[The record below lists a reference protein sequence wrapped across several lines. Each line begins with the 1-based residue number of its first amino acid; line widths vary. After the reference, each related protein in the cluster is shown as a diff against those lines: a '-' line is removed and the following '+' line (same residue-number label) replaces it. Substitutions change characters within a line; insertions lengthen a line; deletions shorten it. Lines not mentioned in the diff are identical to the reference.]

1 MTETVTHPHTIA
13 DARAQPAFGLTDV
26 LLFLMA
32 VIWGINFVVV
42 KYATRIFPPVAF
54 TGMRVGTAA
63 LFLVIFALLRRG
75 PADEAGERAS
85 GRSTITSLQRADI
98 VRMLLFGFLGN
109 GLYQLFFVHGVA
121 RTRAGN
127 AALIIAA
134 APAFIALIARARG
147 MERVRTKALL
157 GIGLSIAGVA
167 LVMAGSARPSNGE
180 PTLLGSVLVFLGVL
194 CWSLY
199 TILLQ
204 PYTRRVDVWRLSAI
218 TMVGGAVTLMLAS
231 AAARGLRESAADRC
245 APRRMGSDWRGSD
258 GIPGRRRD
266 DDHRGRFPH
275 QSMRLVLFDI
285 DGTLLN
291 SGGMGRAAMQRALDK
306 VFGSPG
312 NPSYRY
318 DGKTDKQIVR
328 DVMRLE
334 GHSDEHIDSRME
346 KLLELYLEGLH
357 EAAKSRKFNVRP
369 LEE

>member
-63 LFLVIFALLRRG
+63 LFLVMFALLRRG

-204 PYTRRVDVWRLSAI
+204 PYTTRVDVWRLSAI
-218 TMVGGAVTLMLAS
+218 TMVGGAVPLMLAS
-231 AAARGLRESAADRC
+231 APSIARIDWSNVGAGAWAALLYSSVISMGVAYIFWYRGLRILGPTRTAVYANLQPIVALLAAW
-245 APRRMGSDWRGSD
+245 AVIGEVPTVFQGVGATTIIA
-258 GIPGRRRD
+258 GV
-266 DDHRGRFPH
+266 F
-275 QSMRLVLFDI
+275 L
-285 DGTLLN
+285 T
-291 SGGMGRAAMQRALDK
+291 RA
-306 VFGSPG
+306 
-312 NPSYRY
+312 
-318 DGKTDKQIVR
+318 
-328 DVMRLE
+328 
-334 GHSDEHIDSRME
+334 
-346 KLLELYLEGLH
+346 
-357 EAAKSRKFNVRP
+357 
-369 LEE
+369 